1 MSLDLDAVAHIRV
14 ATRAMM
20 DHISGHDRTSFEAD
34 RKTWAAVLFEIVIQG
49 EGVKRLSF
57 EFRDRYPTVP
67 WSQIAGMR
75 DRLVH
80 SFDEI
85 NLDIAWNVAQNIAP
99 ALIVDLDRIISQ
111 EANP

>member
-1 MSLDLDAVAHIRV
+1 MNLDLDTIGHIRD

-34 RKTWAAVLFEIVIQG
+34 RKTSSAVLFEIVIQG
-49 EGVKRLSF
+49 EGVKRLSP
-57 EFRDRYPTVP
+57 EFRDHHPEVP

-85 NLDIAWNVAQNIAP
+85 DFDIAWNVAQSVAP
-99 ALIVDLDRIISQ
+99 GLLADFDRIVAQ
-111 EANP
+111 EFNP